1 MNRKLRNGL
10 LLTVMCLFV
19 FASLAQAGQIV
30 DARKFLVCHASGV
43 TSQEE
48 AQPYIDGF
56 GAYLAKKLLWQPN
69 SYQVQFENNRRSGVK
84 ALETLKPAFAA
95 MTLGMYLENEK
106 KFNLK
111 PLVMARVGGK
121 NTNKYRVLV
130 KKGQFASLD
139 ALKGKTLVGNEL
151 EDPVFLSKVV
161 FAGKIDAVSHFTLS
175 NTKRPLRAIRKV
187 SRGKADAALVD
198 GSQFESLKSLP
209 MFNELQ
215 VVYESAELPNLGL
228 AYVDGRAK
236 PAEVDAFRAAL
247 IGMCKD
253 PEGSKI
259 CESFKLDGFEAISS
273 AMIDSVRAAYNK

>member
-1 MNRKLRNGL
+1 MNRNLRNIL
-10 LLTVMCLFV
+10 LPAALFLMV
-19 FASLAQAGQIV
+19 FVSLAQAGQIL

-43 TSQEE
+43 TSREE

-56 GAYLAKKLLWQPN
+56 GAYLAKKLSWQPD

-84 ALETLKPAFAA
+84 ALESFKPAFAA

-130 KKGQFASLD
+130 KKGQYASLD
-139 ALKGKTLVGNEL
+139 ALKGKMLVGNEL

-161 FAGKIDAVSHFTLS
+161 FAGKIDAASHFKLS

-215 VVYESAELPNLGL
+215 VVYESEELPNLGL

-236 PAEVDAFRAAL
+236 PAEVDAFRSAL

-253 PEGSKI
+253 PDGAKI
-259 CESFKLDGFEAISS
+259 CETFKLGGFEAASS
-273 AMIDSVRAAYNK
+273 AMIEKVRAMYNK